1 MVGVV
6 LMCEP
11 VLVGL
16 FMSTDSHMKLLL
28 CTFLFM

>member
-6 LMCEP
+6 LMWEP

-16 FMSTDSHMKLLL
+16 FMWWLHVLGMGMNN
-28 CTFLFM
+28 FF